1 MKTLEPKVG
10 QISGTSCLIKK
21 ASVNKNLKLRQTQN
35 FGPIKNRDLIKVHK
49 TQMVRGRTIYKS
61 KKVLYLNR
69 LYKYDIKLMHLL

>member
-1 MKTLEPKVG
+1 MKTLEPKG
-10 QISGTSCLIKK
+10 RTNKWNFLSYKK
-21 ASVNKNLKLRQTQN
+21 SLGKQKPKITTNKN